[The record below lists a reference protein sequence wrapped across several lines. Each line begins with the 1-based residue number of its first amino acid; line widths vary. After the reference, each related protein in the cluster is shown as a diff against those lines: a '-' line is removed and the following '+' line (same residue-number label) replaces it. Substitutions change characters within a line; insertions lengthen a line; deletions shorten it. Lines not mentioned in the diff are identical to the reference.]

1 MCSCVPTY
9 VYINTME
16 AKSNE
21 ESFTTPIKESTNPID
36 VVVENAALPLSNIAT
51 DVSSADTEPME
62 VSTSTST
69 ATDLRKAPPACAQT
83 MLSPSSRTRSHSS
96 RSIGSRKRNT
106 PEKYVPSFVPTNK
119 LTRSMNIRAYAKKRK
134 KVATATTSTATTST
148 SKEKVTP
155 NTNEEEIAISDDESE
170 VVHAGVP
177 LPITVPVLVDT
188 VVSEY
193 ERNYKARKLLSEGDP
208 DNQELIDRSNE
219 AQRIFY
225 KSLFKIDIRN
235 KSNIKSQVWKL
246 GICREIKVT
255 EYGLN
260 YMKTSKYNIIIC
272 CLIVH
277 CTNLMHFFIF
287 IRGG

>member
-1 MCSCVPTY
+1 
-9 VYINTME
+9 ME

-36 VVVENAALPLSNIAT
+36 FVVENEALPLSNIAT

-62 VSTSTST
+62 ISTSTST

-83 MLSPSSRTRSHSS
+83 MLSPASRTRSHSS

-106 PEKYVPSFVPTNK
+106 PEKFVPSFVPTNK
-119 LTRSMNIRAYAKKRK
+119 STRSMNIRAYAKRK
-134 KVATATTSTATTST
+134 KVATTST
-148 SKEKVTP
+148 SKEKVTHK
-155 NTNEEEIAISDDESE
+155 TNEEEIPISDDESE
-170 VVHAGVP
+170 VLHAGVP
-177 LPITVPVLVDT
+177 LPITVPVVLDT

-260 YMKTSKYNIIIC
+260 YMKTSKSNIMIC
-272 CLIVH
+272 C
-277 CTNLMHFFIF
+277 
-287 IRGG
+287 